1 MKTKIFASPKNGD
14 HARENKGFV
23 VRYPWSERSDMICVP
38 SRRILFVICLAVA
51 VVWSAGFSG
60 SSSVRAEVYMA
71 PDAEG
76 DGTVSR
82 HAVVKAGFESI
93 NLPTAKNMGTIGTT
107 YLVEIGHGF
116 YFGPAIYGAVTGEQ
130 GGFFTLGGELAW
142 HYPLFSKIELQ
153 TGIYVGGGGGG
164 GGASSLWGGGLMLR
178 PHADLVWDFGIF
190 KAGVTASHVSF
201 PDGGDVHSNQI
212 GLTVAFD
219 TDFRYFKPDNI
230 GRRVMV
236 RSRQGLGGDRLMA
249 VLGSYFPKSG
259 VQSSDDTM
267 GFVGVRY
274 ERFATPWLYFGVEG
288 AGAFSG
294 DADGYA
300 EYLGTLG
307 VETPVFGD
315 RVAIG
320 ARAAAGMSG
329 GGGVSVGGGFIG
341 KLGVYATYNINP
353 DIHLSLEGGYAAAP
367 DGDFEAAYCSANL
380 GFDLDHPF
388 ASGTGGT
395 VEGYEFSFGTLHY
408 FSAETKNGETHDVDL
423 ITLKANRY
431 LNEYLYLTG
440 QAHSAYL
447 GNSGA
452 FSVGMI
458 GIGLRSAKFAER
470 LTAGAEMLAG
480 AAGGASLDTEG
491 GLVLQ
496 PMAYLGL
503 KLTPTLGV
511 KLGAGQIIS
520 VKGDL
525 NSTVADLALSFEYGA
540 AGR

>member
-1 MKTKIFASPKNGD
+1 VFHFLSAGESHVIFK
-14 HARENKGFV
+14 
-23 VRYPWSERSDMICVP
+23 P
-38 SRRILFVICLAVA
+38 SRKILFFIFVA
-51 VVWSAGFSG
+51 VFVIGSAGIPGF
-60 SSSVRAEVYMA
+60 SSVQAETYMA

-76 DGTVSR
+76 DGAVVR
-82 HAVVKAGFESI
+82 HAVVKVGFEQI
-93 NLPTAKNMGTIGTT
+93 NMPAGKDMGTIGTT

-116 YFGPAIYGAVTGEQ
+116 HVGPAIYGAVTGEQ
-130 GGFFTLGGELAW
+130 GGFFALGGELAW
-142 HYPLFSKIELQ
+142 HYPLFSKMELQ

-201 PDGGDVHSNQI
+201 PDNGDVHSNQI
-212 GLTVAFD
+212 GLTIAFD
-219 TDFRYFKPDNI
+219 TAFQSYPPDRV
-230 GRRVMV
+230 GRHVMV
-236 RSRQGLGGDRLMA
+236 KSRQGLGGDRILA
-249 VLGSYFPKSG
+249 VLGSYFPGSG
-259 VQSSDDTM
+259 VQKTGGSSSDDTM

-307 VETPVFGD
+307 VETPLFGD
-315 RVAIG
+315 SLAIG
-320 ARAAAGMSG
+320 GRVAAGMAG
-329 GGGVSVGGGFIG
+329 GGGVSVSGGFIG
-341 KLGVYATYNINP
+341 KLGAYATYHINP
-353 DIHLSLEGGYAAAP
+353 HIHFSVEGGYAAAP
-367 DGDFEAAYCSANL
+367 DGDFEAPYCSANL

-388 ASGTGGT
+388 AAGASGT
-395 VEGYEFSFGTLHY
+395 VEGYEFTFGTLHY
-408 FSAETKNGETHDVDL
+408 FAANMKNGETHDVDL

-431 LNEYLYLTG
+431 LNDYIYLTG

-447 GNSGA
+447 GRSGA
-452 FSVGMI
+452 FSVGMV
-458 GIGLRSAKFAER
+458 GVGLRSATFAKR

-491 GLVLQ
+491 GFVLQ

-503 KLTPTLGV
+503 KLTEALGV

-525 NSTVADLALSFEYGA
+525 NSTVLDLALSFEYGV

>member
-1 MKTKIFASPKNGD
+1 
-14 HARENKGFV
+14 
-23 VRYPWSERSDMICVP
+23 MISIP
-38 SRRILFVICLAVA
+38 ARRILFFICLAVFA
-51 VVWSAGFSG
+51 IGSAGLSDC
-60 SSSVRAEVYMA
+60 SSAQAKTYMA

-76 DGTVSR
+76 DQAVSR
-82 HAVVKAGFESI
+82 HAVAKIGFEQI
-93 NLPTAKNMGTIGTT
+93 NMPAGKDMGTIGTT

-116 YFGPAIYGAVTGEQ
+116 HIGPAIYGAVTGEQ

-142 HYPLFSKIELQ
+142 HYPLFSKMELQ

-201 PDGGDVHSNQI
+201 PDNGDVHSNHI
-212 GLTVAFD
+212 GLTIAFD
-219 TDFRYFKPDNI
+219 TAFKSYPPDYI
-230 GRRVMV
+230 GRHVTV
-236 RSRQGLGGDRLMA
+236 RNRQGLGGDRIWA
-249 VLGSYFPKSG
+249 VLGGYFPSSG
-259 VQSSDDTM
+259 VQKTRGSSSDDTI

-274 ERFATPWLYFGVEG
+274 ERFATHWLYFGVEG

-307 VETPVFGD
+307 VETALFGD
-315 RVAIG
+315 KVTIG
-320 ARAAAGMSG
+320 GRAAAGMAG
-329 GGGVSVGGGFIG
+329 GGGVSVGGGLIG
-341 KLGVYATYNINP
+341 KLGVLATYHINP
-353 DIHLSLEGGYAAAP
+353 NIHFSLEGGYAIAP
-367 DGDFEAAYCSANL
+367 DGDFEAPYCSANF

-388 ASGTGGT
+388 VSSTGNL
-395 VEGYEFSFGTLHY
+395 VNGYEFSFGSLHY
-408 FSAETKNGETHDVDL
+408 FAAKMKNGETHDVDL

-431 LNEYLYLTG
+431 LNDYIYLTG

-447 GNSGA
+447 GRSGA

-458 GIGLRSAKFAER
+458 GVGLRSSKFAER
-470 LTAGAEMLAG
+470 LTAGVEMLAG

-491 GLVLQ
+491 GFVLQ
-496 PMAYLGL
+496 PMAYLAL
-503 KLTPTLGV
+503 KLTEALGV

-525 NSTVADLALSFEYGA
+525 NSTVLDLAFSFEYGA